1 VIYEIL
7 EDHDAAGLTSDVAN
21 GGQCRAVHCGQSA
34 TVDME
39 AGNCFEEV
47 WLAD

>member
-7 EDHDAAGLTSDVAN
+7 EDDDAAGLVRDPTN
-21 GGQCRAVHCGQSA
+21 CWQCWSVHCGQGA